1 MQRPKKLQVRRKLGV
16 NKAPGGH
23 GVLNLPNGEIF
34 VRLGTKRGK
43 YYPSQDEIADN
54 GPLGSQSSTPAS
66 TPTAAIASLRR
77 SPRKRKNTEEPS
89 LQRSEL
95 AAVTKV
101 PAKEPAKETKGKAP
115 AKEPKGKAPAKE
127 PKGKAPAKQPKG
139 KAPAKP
145 PLPVDKNPK
154 TLGSR
159 TRTTLNKGGINLG

>member
-1 MQRPKKLQVRRKLGV
+1 DSTTTSKKKGTSEPVTKKGPGRPKKLQVRMKLGV

-23 GVLNLPNGEIF
+23 GVLNLPNGEIY
-34 VRLGTKRGK
+34 LGTKRGK
-43 YYPSQDEIADN
+43 YYLAQDEIVDN

-66 TPTAAIASLRR
+66 TPTVAIASLRR

-101 PAKEPAKETKGKAP
+101 PAKEPAKE
-115 AKEPKGKAPAKE
+115 PKGKAPTKE
-127 PKGKAPAKQPKG
+127 PKG

-154 TLGSR
+154 T
-159 TRTTLNKGGINLG
+159 T